1 MERMRT
7 ASFIAAI
14 VLLGGL
20 GCQTTFEPVG
30 GNGGGGTVGPSL
42 IGIGLSP
49 VNPKVVLGEDIQ
61 FTATGF
67 YSNQTTIDITD
78 TVDWASSDSS
88 VLTVT
93 GALDQEG
100 FGSSVAAGAA
110 QVKASYFEIESNLIT
125 VSVTEALI
133 EDLSVSPSTAQLEVD
148 GSLQLSAEA
157 SFSDG
162 SRGNVSGSVRW
173 LTDDG
178 SVATVDTGGRVTG
191 KAAGATAVTA
201 IYEQGEIVLEAVP
214 AAIEVV
220 GEGVSVGEADVRVVG
235 FDTVSTETGV
245 AYTIEVRN
253 SGSAAASGFW
263 VDVWLNRTATPDP
276 PPTNGDAYE
285 YIELLESSESAEV
298 TIVLES
304 SPGTYSSWAM
314 VDSFA
319 NVIEGSLGEGNNLW
333 GPQSV
338 TVSAGGGPIG
348 PDVSVSYL
356 QGFIQADQVLYI
368 VDVTNTGDEVADNF
382 TVGVFSNPGFPPATG
397 QTPDEVGEVTSLAPG
412 ATETLTIIVRALP
425 ETIWQSYVLADVD
438 GEITEPNEGNNV
450 SGFLVVP

>member
-298 TIVLES
+298 TIELES

>member
-1 MERMRT
+1 MESMRAPLLIT
-7 ASFIAAI
+7 AIA
-14 VLLGGL
+14 LLCMV

-30 GNGGGGTVGPSL
+30 GSGGGGAVGPSL

-78 TVDWASSDSS
+78 TVDWDSSDSS

-110 QVKASYFEIESNLIT
+110 QVKASYFEIESNRIT

-133 EDLSVSPSTAQLEVD
+133 EDLAVTPSTAQLEVD

-173 LTDDG
+173 ITDDG
-178 SVATVDTGGRVTG
+178 SIVTVDTGGHITG
-191 KAAGATAVTA
+191 KGSGSTTVTA
-201 IYEQGEIVLEAVP
+201 IYEQGETTLEATPVT
-214 AAIEVV
+214 IEVV

-235 FDTVSTETGV
+235 FDTVSTEGGV

-253 SGSAAASGFW
+253 SGSAPASGFW

-285 YIELLESSESAEV
+285 YIELLESSESTEV
-298 TIVLES
+298 TIELETG
-304 SPGTYSSWAM
+304 PGTFSSWAM

-319 NVIEGSLGEGNNLW
+319 NVVEGSLGEGNNLW

-348 PDVSVSYL
+348 PDISISYL
-356 QGFIQADQVLYI
+356 QGFVQVDQVLYI
-368 VDVTNTGDEVADNF
+368 VDVTNTGDEAANNF
-382 TVGVFSNPGFPPATG
+382 TVGIFSNPGFPPATG
-397 QTPDEVGEVTSLAPG
+397 QTPDEVGDVTSLVPG

-425 ETIWQSYVLADVD
+425 ESIWQSYVLADVD
-438 GEITEPNEGNNV
+438 GAITEPNESNNV